1 MKNVFVKCSQLFSN
15 YFSLT
20 SEEVSEHVPGEDH
33 LDNGEKNSNPSNHHN
48 SSLRAVTKYKK
59 RSTSQPI
66 QLDLSRCPSNLF
78 LL

>member
-33 LDNGEKNSNPSNHHN
+33 LDNGEKKLKSIKPS
-48 SSLRAVTKYKK
+48 
-59 RSTSQPI
+59 
-66 QLDLSRCPSNLF
+66 
-78 LL
+78 